1 MKEKCDEKNEEIDKL
16 LEIQGEKIKLDRELC
31 KTKRNLTKSQE
42 ANKAI
47 LLRTEIVDSEAK
59 ELKNEIKAGHERRER
74 LERDIANLHGIRER
88 NDRIIIENEMNIGKL
103 NAMNEERCKG
113 ISRYVIDAKQKQ

>member
-1 MKEKCDEKNEEIDKL
+1 ME
-16 LEIQGEKIKLDRELC
+16 RELC

-42 ANKAI
+42 ASKTI

-74 LERDIANLHGIRER
+74 LERDIANLHGIREK
-88 NDRIIIENEMNIGKL
+88 NDRIIIENEMNIDKL
-103 NAMNEERCKG
+103 NAMNEERCKE